1 MKFVGM
7 ILILRLFKKQFCK
20 HGKHALVIFIS
31 SQNFKITLDS
41 SLISLF
47 NSSISALM
55 LAMASKYE
63 IDPEQLQIF
72 FYVILGMMKVF
83 FFHFSKV
90 SVDILFRVTFGT
102 SLPRMLA

>member
-1 MKFVGM
+1 MLPDRSVLIVQKLVENAKIKKFQCD
-7 ILILRLFKKQFCK
+7 ILSDFQTMC
-20 HGKHALVIFIS
+20 
-31 SQNFKITLDS
+31 
-41 SLISLF
+41 
-47 NSSISALM
+47 
-55 LAMASKYE
+55 KYE
-63 IDPEQLQIF
+63 IDPERLQSF